1 MRTVFSLGL
10 ILSCIASS
18 RPAEDCQ
25 CIAPAAGTTTRAGAN
40 EEMVVLEKTKRQR
53 LYGIVRVGVE
63 PLPDVLVEVF
73 DHPEHL
79 LLSYPAN
86 EQKRKA
92 QRRIAACLSG
102 KDGAFCF
109 RGIPAGKYELL
120 FSIGGGMNHTHCGCR
135 GCASQR
141 FRVGFGCDDA
151 RWHVST
157 HSLLDHHKNLLCRF
171 SALHYRGSRSV
182 DRSTADRRSG
192 WSNGHRH
199 PLYGE

>member
-25 CIAPAAGTTTRAGAN
+25 CIAPAAGTTTPARAN

-53 LYGIVRVGVE
+53 LYGIVRVGGGD

-86 EQKRKA
+86 EQKS
-92 QRRIAACLSG
+92 QRRIAACL
-102 KDGAFCF
+102 
-109 RGIPAGKYELL
+109 
-120 FSIGGGMNHTHCGCR
+120 
-135 GCASQR
+135 
-141 FRVGFGCDDA
+141 
-151 RWHVST
+151 
-157 HSLLDHHKNLLCRF
+157 
-171 SALHYRGSRSV
+171 
-182 DRSTADRRSG
+182 
-192 WSNGHRH
+192 
-199 PLYGE
+199 